1 MDSGILVHFSLLKQ
15 KSKLPI
21 IIELLHHLFK
31 LDIPGGSSVCLP
43 MQETQV
49 WTLGWKE
56 PLEEEMATHASI
68 LAWKIPWTEEA
79 GGLQPMGSK
88 RVGHNL
94 VAEHSTLP

>member
-1 MDSGILVHFSLLKQ
+1 MMDSGILVHFSLLKQ

-49 WTLGWKE
+49 
-56 PLEEEMATHASI
+56 
-68 LAWKIPWTEEA
+68 
-79 GGLQPMGSK
+79 
-88 RVGHNL
+88 
-94 VAEHSTLP
+94 